1 MCKWYGTVL
10 SSHTGQPSLPV
21 ATPAIFSYRTTRSAL
36 PFSQCKYMSPI
47 PQAWL
52 ERNQEKFGARQVKF
66 GYVVYSEAETAER
79 LFRQGSIAVRRGS
92 GHHCQVGRGGWARLL
107 FSCPLGKILTGP
119 G

>member
-1 MCKWYGTVL
+1 MVWYSTQFPHRTAFLARG
-10 SSHTGQPSLPV
+10 HTCHLFIQNNKVCTSLLPV
-21 ATPAIFSYRTTRSAL
+21 RGH
-36 PFSQCKYMSPI
+36 PI

-92 GHHCQVGRGGWARLL
+92 GHHCQVGIGGSARLL
-107 FSCPLGKILTGP
+107 SS
-119 G
+119 